1 MSTHTHIS
9 LIDTRGT
16 RAARRGFSLLELLAV
31 MSIMALLSTLA
42 VTSYFSAVRGMA
54 NRSARRNFE
63 NSLVLARQRAC
74 IDGARVSLIAFNEVA
89 SYDTDGKTVK
99 DMAAS
104 YVVCKEIGRLS
115 LVSGIYLYDEF
126 SDLKQLFGEATS
138 DDGSSSSYRGGIRLY
153 NLDVGSWTLVK
164 PKVVLKDEGSPVK
177 LLYSDPDR
185 GHQFEAYA
193 FEMMSGTGTKSTGT
207 GTRDWK
213 AGDAYGVEVAPVQ
226 SLPKGFTFG
235 ELSDTDMTDVQHVT
249 FEPDGT
255 ATEAKKF
262 TIKGSKAEGGESF
275 PFNVDTDGRITY

>member
-74 IDGARVSLIAFNEVA
+74 IDGTRVSLIAFNEVA
-89 SYDTDGKTVK
+89 AYDTDGKTVK

-115 LVSGIYLYDEF
+115 LVSGIYLFDEF
-126 SDLKQLFGEATS
+126 SDLEQLFGKNTS
-138 DDGSSSSYRGGIRLY
+138 ADSSSSTYRGGTRLY

-164 PKVVLKDEGSPVK
+164 PYVVEGNEGTQVQ
-177 LLYSDPDR
+177 LLYSDVSY
-185 GHQFEAYA
+185 QFKSYA

-207 GTRDWK
+207 GTREWK

-226 SLPKGFTFG
+226 ALPKGFTFG
-235 ELSDTDMTDVQHVT
+235 ELSDTDLTDVQHVT

-255 ATEAKKF
+255 ATEAKTF
-262 TIKGSKAEGGESF
+262 TLKGSKAEGGESHSF
-275 PFNVDTDGRITY
+275 TISKQGKITY

>member
-1 MSTHTHIS
+1 MSIHTHTS
-9 LIDTRGT
+9 LTDA
-16 RAARRGFSLLELLAV
+16 RAPRRGFSLLELLAV

-115 LVSGIYLYDEF
+115 LVSGLYLFDEF

-138 DDGSSSSYRGGIRLY
+138 EDASSSSYRGGIRLY
-153 NLDVGSWTLVK
+153 NLDAGSWTLVK
-164 PKVVLKDEGSPVK
+164 PNVVQKDEGSQVE
-177 LLYSDPDR
+177 LLYSDR
-185 GHQFEAYA
+185 SYQFKAHA

-213 AGDAYGVEVAPVQ
+213 AGDSYGVEVAPVQ

-255 ATEAKKF
+255 ATEAKTF

-275 PFNVDTDGRITY
+275 PFNVDTEGRITY

>member
-1 MSTHTHIS
+1 MINPTKEHKK
-9 LIDTRGT
+9 
-16 RAARRGFSLLELLAV
+16 RRGFSLLELLAV

-89 SYDTDGKTVK
+89 AYDTDGKTVK
-99 DMAAS
+99 DLAAS
-104 YVVCKEIGRLS
+104 YVVCKEIGRLT
-115 LVSGIYLYDEF
+115 LVSGNYLYDEF
-126 SDLKQLFGEATS
+126 SDLKQLFGENTS
-138 DDGSSSSYRGGIRLY
+138 GDSFSSTYRGGIRLY
-153 NLDVGSWTLVK
+153 NLDVGSWTMVK
-164 PKVVLKDEGSPVK
+164 PYVVQKDEGSQAK
-177 LLYSDPDR
+177 LPYSDVSY
-185 GHQFEAYA
+185 QFKAHA

-249 FEPDGT
+249 FEPDGS
-255 ATEAKKF
+255 AAQAKTF
-262 TIKGSKAEGGESF
+262 TIKGSKAEGGESHAF
-275 PFNVDTDGRITY
+275 TISTQGKITY